1 MLRVLCAESLLYWN
15 ELQLQKTFPFLFQV
29 KLFETFCSET
39 RIYLVMEYADS
50 GDLLE
55 FINSKPHGLG
65 IGEDKSRS
73 FFKQLVQ
80 GMEYC
85 HNQNVVHRSVA
96 DIILHIGIV
105 PSRKPR

>member
-1 MLRVLCAESLLYWN
+1 M
-15 ELQLQKTFPFLFQV
+15 

-80 GMEYC
+80 GLEYC
-85 HNQNVVHRSVA
+85 HNQNVVHRFVLNVIS
-96 DIILHIGIV
+96 HIVIASLCM
-105 PSRKPR
+105 PS